1 MKFFE
6 TSKYHSFK
14 KSTYITLRWIGIIG
28 QLIAVNFVYLFLNSS
43 FEFITSNLVIF
54 LGILS
59 NLYLIFIYKK
69 TQLSDRSA
77 FIFLLI
83 DILQLGVLLYLSGG
97 ITNPFVIFILIPSVF
112 SSSNLSL
119 RTNTLLVILTIIIIV
134 FLTFNYQDLPINLN
148 SDFHNNHYFYYSI
161 PVSLI
166 IALVF
171 LNYFAMTFGTQS
183 RLRKEA
189 LGKMEE
195 VMAKEHELLSLGG
208 QAAAAAH
215 SLGTPLSTITII
227 SHDLMKQFKG
237 QKDIEK
243 DIELLIPIRDN
254 ITVFSIGDEHKII
267 EKDNFTE
274 IIWKNNSFLDLF
286 KQSSLQD
293 YSKGVID
300 SSNNLFIRFLSW
312 IRVNFF
318 YPDARLSNLNKIE
331 SFLIDYIE
339 RKDINLMITTSPPH
353 SIQLLGKRIK
363 NVINLKGKIIQI
375 KNIQKNQYVGYNRT
389 YKTKTKIKVA
399 IIGLGYED
407 GIPRSLSNKGYVYF
421 KKNRFKIIGRISMDT
436 FTVDIS
442 KSSHDLN
449 IGMYLDIINDQ
460 HKIDKFAKLCKT
472 IPNEIMTSIGKRVY
486 RKYE

>member
-14 KSTYITLRWIGIIG
+14 KSTYIALRWIGILG
-28 QLIAVNFVYLFLNSS
+28 QLVAVNFVFFFLNS
-43 FEFITSNLVIF
+43 EFDVITSNIIIF

-227 SHDLMKQFKG
+227 THDLMKQFKG
-237 QKDIEK
+237 QKDLEK
-243 DIELLIPIRDN
+243 DIELLNSQVERCNEILKRLTLNPVEEDEFIDKDISIRDYLSEIILSFKEISKKDFVFN
-254 ITVFSIGDEHKII
+254 FDQDSNPRKISKSIEIVYGLRNFIGNAHKFSKKSIFINLKSDSEMTEITVEDDGNGYPRDILSKIGEPYLKSNYPNDKSKEGLGLGLFIGKTLL
-267 EKDNFTE
+267 EKNFASVYCRNSKTRSGAE
-274 IIWKNNSFLDLF
+274 VNIRWKNNELF
-286 KQSSLQD
+286 
-293 YSKGVID
+293 
-300 SSNNLFIRFLSW
+300 
-312 IRVNFF
+312 
-318 YPDARLSNLNKIE
+318 
-331 SFLIDYIE
+331 
-339 RKDINLMITTSPPH
+339 
-353 SIQLLGKRIK
+353 
-363 NVINLKGKIIQI
+363 
-375 KNIQKNQYVGYNRT
+375 NI
-389 YKTKTKIKVA
+389 
-399 IIGLGYED
+399 
-407 GIPRSLSNKGYVYF
+407 
-421 KKNRFKIIGRISMDT
+421 
-436 FTVDIS
+436 
-442 KSSHDLN
+442 
-449 IGMYLDIINDQ
+449 
-460 HKIDKFAKLCKT
+460 
-472 IPNEIMTSIGKRVY
+472 
-486 RKYE
+486 

>member
-28 QLIAVNFVYLFLNSS
+28 QLLAVNFVYLFLNSS
-43 FEFITSNLVIF
+43 FDFITSNLVIF

-77 FIFLLI
+77 FIFLFI

-119 RTNTLLVILTIIIIV
+119 RTNTLLVMLTIIIIV

-237 QKDIEK
+237 QIDIEK
-243 DIELLIPIRDN
+243 DIELLNSQVDRCNEILKRLTLNP
-254 ITVFSIGDEHKII
+254 VEEDE
-267 EKDNFTE
+267 F
-274 IIWKNNSFLDLF
+274 
-286 KQSSLQD
+286 
-293 YSKGVID
+293 ID
-300 SSNNLFIRFLSW
+300 
-312 IRVNFF
+312 
-318 YPDARLSNLNKIE
+318 
-331 SFLIDYIE
+331 
-339 RKDINLMITTSPPH
+339 KDINIRDYLNEIISSFKEISKKDFVFNFDQDSNPKKISK
-353 SIQLLGKRIK
+353 SIEIVYGLRNFIGNANKFAKSTIF
-363 NVINLKGKIIQI
+363 INLKSDSEMTEITVEDDGNGYPRDIISKIGEPYLKSNYSNDNSKQ
-375 KNIQKNQYVGYNRT
+375 
-389 YKTKTKIKVA
+389 
-399 IIGLGYED
+399 GLGL
-407 GIPRSLSNKGYVYF
+407 GLF
-421 KKNRFKIIGRISMDT
+421 
-436 FTVDIS
+436 
-442 KSSHDLN
+442 
-449 IGMYLDIINDQ
+449 
-460 HKIDKFAKLCKT
+460 
-472 IPNEIMTSIGKRVY
+472 IGKTLLEKNFASVNCRNSKTRNGAEVVI
-486 RKYE
+486 KWKNKELFNI